1 MPKIHHLGPLSLLY
15 RVPPLIRCLVV
26 NPYCI
31 GMLDTSGS
39 SIEAEAHPVPLAVRQ
54 NRLGAKS
61 LLAAI
66 SIGDCDA
73 VQKIVDSGK
82 ASQII
87 CQMWCLGQHD
97 LSEDMVT

>member
-1 MPKIHHLGPLSLLY
+1 
-15 RVPPLIRCLVV
+15 
-26 NPYCI
+26 
-31 GMLDTSGS
+31 MLDTSGS
-39 SIEAEAHPVPLAVRQ
+39 SIELEAHPMPLAVRQ

-82 ASQII
+82 VFWIV
-87 CQMWCLGQHD
+87 CQKMVLGQHE
-97 LSEDMVT
+97 SK